1 MLRLALSLDYGD
13 EIGGKKMFALVQKML
28 SQPLLPPGL
37 VPRCLDVLRRLSCDE
52 PDLIRVVVEIINELR
67 DIGDEAED
75 CDAVDRRA
83 QDGSVDVR
91 SSLASPF
98 LAIAQ
103 SVNTV
108 NPKTRA
114 RKDVS
119 PEIQVNLDTLH
130 FRRLTLCTGM
140 LQRVTRTMDKK
151 STLKGLLFDLIM
163 PATKHHNIEIQA
175 QGLTALG
182 LYCLI
187 SEEDA
192 AFFLPIFVSLA
203 TEKTSE
209 ILRCKAL
216 QIIFDSLMAHRKSL
230 VNQDPKSVGSALSF
244 LVSELRA
251 ESTKERPCPKILTLL
266 AQGVAKLIFVG
277 MIRDHQATLSK
288 ALQSLL
294 VVYLLPCT
302 AQNPQLK
309 QILACFTF
317 AYSHSCPKNQR
328 VIRELF
334 VPAFRELAVLYRNCE
349 GAQDSMV
356 QVADMWVHWTDPAQ
370 LHDSTGRP
378 GKAPADQLIQ
388 FDLANDIIRE
398 LLKREMPKED
408 QKILVP
414 ILNKLYIPNEVD
426 IDKIR
431 TLKLLIYTLNQ
442 ARDLPRPIQ
451 DGLANKALKRF
462 DASIS
467 KQFEAQLKGFN
478 EVEYSKLEE
487 LKDLFDF
494 LDDIIPEEEETLS
507 KPTAPSKQ
515 EKRMRSDSNTS
526 DGSRGPSSAHAEAR
540 VKRPRLSDC
549 ESKFNGFDGDS
560 AKSTPTLPPPP
571 RSTPRH
577 SVCVRYASEYKTL
590 TIGRSVGAKRIHE
603 VIVISSDSSE
613 DEAVNVVRQKRSRSI
628 KSQNPM
634 VLPRQYVL
642 VPDDSE

>member
-1 MLRLALSLDYGD
+1 
-13 EIGGKKMFALVQKML
+13 
-28 SQPLLPPGL
+28 
-37 VPRCLDVLRRLSCDE
+37 
-52 PDLIRVVVEIINELR
+52 
-67 DIGDEAED
+67 
-75 CDAVDRRA
+75 
-83 QDGSVDVR
+83 
-91 SSLASPF
+91 
-98 LAIAQ
+98 
-103 SVNTV
+103 
-108 NPKTRA
+108 
-114 RKDVS
+114 
-119 PEIQVNLDTLH
+119 
-130 FRRLTLCTGM
+130 
-140 LQRVTRTMDKK
+140 
-151 STLKGLLFDLIM
+151 
-163 PATKHHNIEIQA
+163 
-175 QGLTALG
+175 
-182 LYCLI
+182 
-187 SEEDA
+187 
-192 AFFLPIFVSLA
+192 
-203 TEKTSE
+203 
-209 ILRCKAL
+209 
-216 QIIFDSLMAHRKSL
+216 MAHRKSL
-230 VNQDPKSVGSALSF
+230 VNQDPKS
-244 LVSELRA
+244 
-251 ESTKERPCPKILTLL
+251 
-266 AQGVAKLIFVG
+266 
-277 MIRDHQATLSK
+277 
-288 ALQSLL
+288 
-294 VVYLLPCT
+294 
-302 AQNPQLK
+302 LK

-356 QVADMWVHWTDPAQ
+356 QVADMHVTF
-370 LHDSTGRP
+370 R
-378 GKAPADQLIQ
+378 LI
-388 FDLANDIIRE
+388 RS
-398 LLKREMPKED
+398 LKR
-408 QKILVP
+408 
-414 ILNKLYIPNEVD
+414 
-426 IDKIR
+426 
-431 TLKLLIYTLNQ
+431 
-442 ARDLPRPIQ
+442 RPIQ